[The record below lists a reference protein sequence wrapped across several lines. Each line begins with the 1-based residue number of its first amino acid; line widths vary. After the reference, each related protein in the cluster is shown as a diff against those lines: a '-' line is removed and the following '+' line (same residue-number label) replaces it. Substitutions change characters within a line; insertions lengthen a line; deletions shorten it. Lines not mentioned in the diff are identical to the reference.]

1 MRWMSRA
8 LSLLLIACALPA
20 WAGWQPDNAL
30 QPGEGAVL
38 LTVSVDYPSFANEN
52 ALPGLIPQ
60 LTVERLGD
68 AKPKQFVLRN
78 RLQGLHRTR
87 AYAGS
92 LPPGRYRVYDIMGSK
107 CRIICAKGGR
117 SKPGAEH
124 LAEFVVEAGRVRYLG
139 SVLVSVRAPVKPQ
152 KTGTVYWAYT
162 RQPDPVAGRRLL
174 DGLYPELGAAA
185 AGEMLVGWEPTQDG
199 GVAADAA
206 LDRVRREG
214 SGLLDPTPY
223 GDNGVQFGALN
234 GVVKRTS
241 GTSLRLIDTGSAF
254 TIKSAL
260 RAADGRMLAGG
271 EATTLRYS
279 PDDGRTWQDVGA
291 GLPYGIVLQIRP
303 IGGDEVV
310 FLLHHGANAA
320 LYRGRFGDTSWT
332 QVGDWPMEFKFWTG
346 LPGMPPEMQLQG
358 RKVVVTLPSKGGVF
372 VDLDTGETHAINP
385 PGSLAMFTYTMDGVM
400 RCICFRSIAA
410 NPWESRDLGK
420 TWQDSP
426 FDRWMLLPAFRDATH
441 AFSYKGAMFN
451 KEKMAVM
458 QTRDGGVTWTES
470 RPPTPG
476 GWWRPYYTAD
486 GRRMVLSGFVAV
498 DGEVHE
504 RVYWSDDEGAHWTEW
519 TSENTWLHAKTP
531 GG

>member
-1 MRWMSRA
+1 MHWMFRVLVLFLITCASPIRA
-8 LSLLLIACALPA
+8 A
-20 WAGWQPDNAL
+20 WQPDNAL
-30 QPGEGAVL
+30 PSGEGAVL
-38 LTVSVDYPSFANEN
+38 LTVSVDYLSFANQN

-60 LTVERLGD
+60 LTVERLDD

-78 RLQGLHRTR
+78 RLHGLHMTR

-117 SKPGAEH
+117 SKPGPEH
-124 LAEFVVEAGRVRYLG
+124 LAEFVIEAGRVRYLG
-139 SVLVSVRAPVKPQ
+139 SVLVSVRSPVKPQ
-152 KTGTVYWAYT
+152 KIGTVYWGYT

-174 DGLYPELGAAA
+174 DGLYPELAAA
-185 AGEMLVGWEPTQDG
+185 ATGDMLVGWETQPED
-199 GVAADAA
+199 VAIADAA
-206 LDRVRREG
+206 LDHIRREN

-223 GDNGVQFGALN
+223 GDNGLQFGALN
-234 GVVKRTS
+234 GVIKRAS
-241 GTSLRLIDTGSAF
+241 GNSLRLIDTGSVF

-260 RAADGRMLAGG
+260 QGSDGRILAGG
-271 EATTLRYS
+271 EASTLLYS
-279 PDDGRTWQDVGA
+279 SDDGRTWQDVGA
-291 GLPYGIVLQIRP
+291 GLPYGIVLQIRS

-310 FLLHHGANAA
+310 FLLHHGTNAA

-358 RKVVVTLPSKGGVF
+358 RRVAITLPSKSGVF
-372 VDLDTGETHAINP
+372 VDLDTGDSHMMNP
-385 PGSLAMFTYTMDGVM
+385 PGSLAMFTYTADGVM

-426 FDRWMLLPAFRDATH
+426 FDRWMLLPAFRDASH

-458 QTRDGGVTWTES
+458 QTRDGGATWVES

-498 DGEVHE
+498 DDKVLEG
-504 RVYWSDDEGAHWTEW
+504 VYWSDDEGAQWVEW
-519 TSENTWLHAKTP
+519 DNEGIWLHAKP
-531 GG
+531 PAS

>member
-1 MRWMSRA
+1 MRWMVRVLA
-8 LSLLLIACALPA
+8 LFLIACGLPA
-20 WAGWQPDNAL
+20 HAAWQPDNAL

-60 LTVERLGD
+60 LTVERLDD

-78 RLQGLHRTR
+78 RLQGLHTTR

-107 CRIICAKGGR
+107 CRLICAKGGI
-117 SKPGAEH
+117 SKPGTEH
-124 LAEFVVEAGRVRYLG
+124 LAEFVIEAGRVRYLG
-139 SVLVSVRAPVKPQ
+139 SVLVSVRPPVKPR
-152 KTGTVYWAYT
+152 KTATVYWGYT

-174 DGLYPELGAAA
+174 DGLYPELAAA
-185 AGEMLVGWEPTQDG
+185 ATGEMLVGWETPPDAEAT
-199 GVAADAA
+199 VDAA
-206 LDRVRREG
+206 LDRIRRET
-214 SGLLDPTPY
+214 SSLLDPTPY
-223 GDNGVQFGALN
+223 GDSGVQFGGLN
-234 GVVKRTS
+234 GVVKRAS
-241 GTSLRLIDTGSAF
+241 GQSMRLIDTGSVF

-260 RAADGRMLAGG
+260 QGPDGRMLAGG
-271 EATTLRYS
+271 EASTLRYS
-279 PDDGRTWQDVGA
+279 SDDGRTWQDVGA
-291 GLPYGIVLQIRP
+291 GLPYGIVLQIRS

-358 RKVVVTLPSKGGVF
+358 RKVAVTLPSKSGVF
-372 VDLDTGETHAINP
+372 VDLDSGESHAINP
-385 PGSLAMFTYTMDGVM
+385 PGSLAMFTYTPDGVM

-426 FDRWMLLPAFRDATH
+426 FDRWMVLPAFRDATH

-451 KEKMAVM
+451 KNKMAVM
-458 QTRDGGVTWTES
+458 HTRDGGATWTES
-470 RPPTPG
+470 RPPVPG
-476 GWWRPYYTAD
+476 GWWRPFYAAD
-486 GRRMVLSGFVAV
+486 GRRMVLSGFVAI
-498 DGEVHE
+498 DGDILA
-504 RVYWSDDEGAHWTEW
+504 RAYWSDDEGAQWAEW
-519 TSENTWLHAKTP
+519 VNEGIWLHPKES
-531 GG
+531 